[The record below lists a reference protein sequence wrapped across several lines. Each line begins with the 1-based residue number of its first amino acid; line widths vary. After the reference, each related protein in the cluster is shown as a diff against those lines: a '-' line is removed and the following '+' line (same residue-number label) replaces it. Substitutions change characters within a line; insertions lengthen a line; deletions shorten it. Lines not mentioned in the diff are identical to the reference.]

1 MRKYNNKTKK
11 TMIIIFVL
19 FAVIIIIFSLFLK
32 KAFDIE
38 KAVYKIQFG
47 SVLFD
52 NKQNMITLSSEGT
65 IRIKWSGNYY
75 LQYNDKDYELGDH
88 AVVYDS
94 NSGNISLYG
103 KYYHVKSDGKVDV
116 IKGENKIKSS
126 VKSNFY
132 KLDDREYLIIDRTI
146 QSADSSF
153 VTGNYLIVNLDK
165 LGNATLLN
173 DKTSYKTIKPTV
185 LKTSSYTFDIAN
197 EKLNFGGEDID
208 LKKIIK
214 STNEYDEDTYDLNAT
229 KDENIEGENGQG
241 VAGDGT
247 GTGDGVGGSGAGG
260 AGGAGGEGGA
270 GGAGGDGTGSG
281 GAGGAGGTGDGEVGI
296 GVGNGTGGA
305 GGSGSGGGAG
315 GSGGTGDGTGGSG
328 SGGGAGGNGSSSNN
342 AVSEEAVQQIIN
354 AARNTSV
361 IRLTSGINSISVD
374 YVVYDPNSEY
384 KSVFVE
390 VLNTQTGQTSIV
402 FLSKNDTNVDINGL
416 AANTPYYLN
425 FKYSYYDDKGTLKE
439 VSFDEVTL
447 STNMPKIILTVTK
460 IVGNELHYKIDFDKK
475 YTIKSGNL
483 QLYNEAG
490 HPTGVAGSLC
500 VTGSRDTI
508 SSVNGEVRCPLDL
521 SKSNFKLKKGE
532 ILELRLETLEFNL
545 DRITPK
551 IKYKFMY

>member
-32 KAFDIE
+32 KSFDIE
-38 KAVYKIQFG
+38 KAIYKISPG

-52 NKQNMITLSSEGT
+52 NSQNMLTLSSEGI

-103 KYYHVKSDGKVDV
+103 KYYHVKNDGKVDV

-173 DKTSYKTIKPTV
+173 DKTSYKTIEPTV
-185 LKTSSYTFDIAN
+185 LRTSSYTFDIAN

-229 KDENIEGENGQG
+229 KDENIEGENGEG
-241 VAGDGT
+241 LSGDGT
-247 GTGDGVGGSGAGG
+247 GSGDGVGGSGAGG

-270 GGAGGDGTGSG
+270 GGAGGDGTGL
-281 GAGGAGGTGDGEVGI
+281 GGAGGTGDGEVGI

-305 GGSGSGGGAG
+305 GGAGSGGAG
-315 GSGGTGDGTGGSG
+315 GSGGTGTNANGTT
-328 SGGGAGGNGSSSNN
+328 AGSSSSLNN
-342 AVSEEAVQQIIN
+342 NYNSGISDETVQQVIN

-416 AANTPYYLN
+416 AADTPYYLN

-508 SSVNGEVRCPLDL
+508 SSVNVTNDGEVRCPLDL